1 MRARRKEQSPIC
13 CFSFYN
19 CCLSLYFLIFFALT
33 TTLLLTRNVGQTDTL
48 LTTEF
53 FLTQNQTLDLGA
65 DEMLNAGDV
74 IVVTLKINATFDS
87 NFESIE
93 NATIVADKVN
103 YVCNANG
110 INNEIPIIQ
119 FPLMYTCTG
128 VYVITQMDI
137 TSMEDVVITSEL
149 LNQNGTSISV
159 VNGTVNVTQT
169 TFGSVS
175 AVQMLDGLDLQL
187 DDILNAGDTLNV
199 TNKVMN
205 DGTETLL
212 NVTLNNNVFV
222 AQELLPMEMTSVTYI
237 YVITQNDIDNG
248 GMIMLENSTICGTGT
263 TSRVEYCQV
272 FNGAQ
277 YNLLENRALDFEI
290 EITSLSAPQDALIG
304 SVAMFSIQV
313 TNVGDTP
320 SLETSVSNTLSG
332 VSNVV
337 CGPMMMDNTIGVLF
351 PQEVQSCSGAWVLT
365 EADFTTPYGNHF
377 NLSMTGTV
385 NGRDAISRYSIV
397 TSAPKTTPIDTITTL
412 WATYE
417 DRVNPSFE
425 VSKQVTTTR
434 SSFNMTFQKLSTD
447 VTGYATTIRANTLA
461 SVYGS
466 PYRDLV
472 LFGHS
477 VSLLATL
484 SEAPTHRII
493 LSNFI
498 QDSKHVKGYIRIFEI
513 VYIEI
518 VFQTDPPDLQQTW
531 NIEIENPSS
540 SSYVWN
546 PTTGVL
552 ANTAGFPQVE
562 FLFDIGQFSQYN
574 SITMTVSRQTRP
586 NVGRDD
592 ITWHFGE
599 EIMPQ

>member
-1 MRARRKEQSPIC
+1 M
-13 CFSFYN
+13 
-19 CCLSLYFLIFFALT
+19 FLALT
-33 TTLLLTRNVGQTDTL
+33 LSLLLTRNVGQTDTL
-48 LTTEF
+48 SATEF

-74 IVVTLKINATFDS
+74 IVVTLKINAAFDS

-110 INNEIPIIQ
+110 INNEIPIIE

-169 TFGSVS
+169 TFGSVN
-175 AVQMLDGLDLQL
+175 AVQMLDGLNLGV
-187 DDILNAGDTLNV
+187 DDVLNVGDTLNV
-199 TNKVMN
+199 TTKIMN

-222 AQELLPMEMTSVTYI
+222 AQELVPMEMTSVTETYI
-237 YVITQNDIDNG
+237 ITQNDIDNG
-248 GMIMLENSTICGTGT
+248 GMIMLENITICGTGT
-263 TSRVEYCQV
+263 TSRVEYCKML
-272 FNGAQ
+272 NGAQ

-290 EITSLSAPQDALIG
+290 EITAFSAPQDALVG

-313 TNVGDTP
+313 TNVGDTA
-320 SLETSVSNTLSG
+320 SIETTVSNSLSG
-332 VSNVV
+332 VSNFV

-365 EADFTTPYGNHF
+365 ETDFTTPYGNHF

-385 NGRDAISRYSIV
+385 NGRDAIFRSSIV
-397 TSAPKTTPIDTITTL
+397 TSVPKTTPIDAITTL
-412 WATYE
+412 WATFE
-417 DRVNPSFE
+417 DGVNPGFE

-434 SSFNMTFQKLSTD
+434 STFNMTFQKLSTD
-447 VTGYATTIRANTLA
+447 VTGYFSSIGANTLV

-472 LFGHS
+472 LFRHTVG
-477 VSLLATL
+477 LLQTL
-484 SEAPTHRII
+484 SEAPTHRVI

-498 QDSKHVKGYIRIFEI
+498 QDSQHIKGYIRIFQI
-513 VYIEI
+513 VYTEI
-518 VFQTDPPDLQQTW
+518 VFETDPPNLQQTW

-552 ANTAGFPQVE
+552 ANTAGFPTVE

-586 NVGRDD
+586 GVGRDGFL
-592 ITWHFGE
+592 WHFGE